1 MSFKISFTV
10 FIAYTIFYSILYLDS
25 CKQVKEWK
33 NRFLP
38 QIIYRVVILVMN
50 LANDVRKLGSSNIQE
65 YLITQRVK
73 TITYQSYRFIVT
85 FHAAYVTYPGYLVCT
100 AEVWRDLLC
109 SSIYEQRNIHTN

>member
-1 MSFKISFTV
+1 
-10 FIAYTIFYSILYLDS
+10 
-25 CKQVKEWK
+25 
-33 NRFLP
+33 
-38 QIIYRVVILVMN
+38 MN

-100 AEVWRDLLC
+100 AEV
-109 SSIYEQRNIHTN
+109 